1 VETPFQE
8 PGTSPPEGG
17 REQISAYFEALRAHQ
32 VPLVV
37 ETEDGVEMEGSIQSL
52 DTAKGR
58 LVLSIQK
65 APTAGMEP
73 DDPVDLFFTVA
84 GNRWV
89 GRARI
94 HYHSDRKDRYSLVL
108 PERLE
113 PADRRRELRAML
125 DPMEN
130 IRGELILADEPEI
143 QILGR
148 LSNISENGF
157 RFSVEG
163 AQVVDSGWEVETEDL
178 NLKQGQ
184 ALEQVRILG
193 LRELPL
199 DCQGRILDVTPG
211 PFGAILG
218 LRFKFLKPPD
228 RAFLKSYVQNH
239 AFTPPEMLPPLQ
251 RIPFAE
257 EILEEINAAT
267 DAVQELPGEAPAPAP
282 ETPAS
287 PLRPRSLLAAA
298 HREPESPRAAEA
310 SPEPAYEATPSL
322 DASVQMRLKRFRS
335 IILVMAPGPERQDV
349 LQFLAAQGFT
359 RVVPGGTVGEL
370 AKANKNGSV
379 DLALVDWQDPAV
391 SSLDIADFLLH
402 YPFKNL
408 PKVVLAC
415 NHITNALAAD
425 AHAKGVVHLLVKPYK
440 LDGAFVE
447 LLLKIQGEE

>member
-1 VETPFQE
+1 MEAPLQD

-17 REQISAYFEALRAHQ
+17 RDQICEYFEALRAHQ
-32 VPLVV
+32 VRLTV

-58 LVLSIQK
+58 IVLAIQK
-65 APTAGMEP
+65 APSAGMEP

-108 PERLE
+108 PDRLE

-130 IRGELILADEPEI
+130 IRGELIQADEPEI

-163 AQVVDSGWEVETEDL
+163 AQVVDSGWEVDTEDL
-178 NLKQGQ
+178 KLKQGQ
-184 ALEQVRILG
+184 SLEQVRILG
-193 LRELPL
+193 LREHPL
-199 DCQGRILDVTPG
+199 ECQGRILDVTPG

-218 LRFKFLKPPD
+218 LRFKFLKAPD
-228 RAFLKSYVQNH
+228 RAFLKDYVRHH
-239 AFTPPEMLPPLQ
+239 AFTPPEVLPPLQ

-267 DAVQELPGEAPAPAP
+267 DAAQELPGEVPAPSLEP
-282 ETPAS
+282 PPS
-287 PLRPRSLLAAA
+287 PLRPRSPLAVA
-298 HREPESPRAAEA
+298 PRD
-310 SPEPAYEATPSL
+310 PEPLRGSEAVVQAAPGSSAL
-322 DASVQMRLKRFRS
+322 DATAQMRLKRFRS
-335 IILVMAPGPERQDV
+335 IVLVMAPGHERQGI
-349 LQFLAAQGFT
+349 LQFLGAQGFT

-370 AKANKNGSV
+370 AKANKSGSV
-379 DLALVDWQDPAV
+379 DLVLVDWQDPAV

-415 NHITNALAAD
+415 HHITNALASE
-425 AHAKGVVHLLVKPYK
+425 AHAKGVVHLLVKPYQ
-440 LDGAFVE
+440 LDGAFVD
-447 LLLKIQGEE
+447 LLLKVQGEE